1 VSCVADRALSP
12 AGGGTPAGVTTSK
25 RGSAQRFEAGSP
37 RVLVVGATGFAGALA
52 AHLLWRHPRF
62 ELASISGRSEVGRRL
77 EEVYP
82 RYRVPLTLAELDLER
97 LGKLDAAIVAYP
109 HAASAPVVAAL
120 RARGVRVC
128 DLSADFRLRE
138 LSTYERWYGPHPHPE
153 LLADSVYGLPELH
166 REAIRGAE
174 LVATPGCYP
183 TASILAL
190 APLARAGLIAD
201 LVIDAKQGLSGAGR
215 SATWQTHF
223 SNSGENILPY
233 NIVHHRHTPEIE
245 EQLSALGASLRVQF
259 TPHLVPLDQGELVN
273 CYVTP
278 TRPVEQDEL
287 DVMYEDAYAGEP
299 FVELAPA
306 PAEVRDVRETN
317 ICRLHVALSE
327 HTGKIVVLS
336 AIDNLWKGTSSQA
349 VQNLNLMFG
358 LPETEGL
365 L

>member
-1 VSCVADRALSP
+1 VPSALVA
-12 AGGGTPAGVTTSK
+12 
-25 RGSAQRFEAGSP
+25 
-37 RVLVVGATGFAGALA
+37 GASGFAGALA
-52 AHLLWRHPRF
+52 AQLLWRHPEFDLRTVTARAEAGQRLQ
-62 ELASISGRSEVGRRL
+62 EL
-77 EEVYP
+77 YP
-82 RYRVPLTLAELDLER
+82 RYRVPLELQELDIDR
-97 LGKLDAAIVAYP
+97 HGDVDAAIVAYP
-109 HAASAPVVAAL
+109 HGASAPVVAAL

-138 LSTYERWYGPHPHPE
+138 LDIYERWYGPHPHPE
-153 LLADSVYGLPELH
+153 LLSQAVYGLPELH
-166 REAIRGAE
+166 REALRGAT

-183 TASILAL
+183 TASLLAL

-245 EQLSALGASLRVQF
+245 RQLDLLDPAHPDLRVQF

-278 TRPVEQDEL
+278 TRSVQQDEL
-287 DVMYEDAYAGEP
+287 EVMYEDAYAGEP
-299 FVELAPA
+299 FVELSST

-317 ICRLHVALSE
+317 ICRLHVVVSE
-327 HTGKIVVLS
+327 HTGKIVALS

-349 VQNLNLMFG
+349 IQNLNLMFG
-358 LPETEGL
+358 YPETEGL

>member
-1 VSCVADRALSP
+1 VPSALVA
-12 AGGGTPAGVTTSK
+12 
-25 RGSAQRFEAGSP
+25 
-37 RVLVVGATGFAGALA
+37 GASGFAGAIA
-52 AHLLWRHPRF
+52 ARLLWRHPEF
-62 ELASISGRSEVGRRL
+62 ELRTVTARADVGQRL
-77 EEVYP
+77 DELYP
-82 RYRVPLTLAELDLER
+82 RYRVPLQLEELDLDR
-97 LGKLDAAIVAYP
+97 HADVDAAIVAYP
-109 HAASAPVVAAL
+109 HGASAPIVAAL

-138 LSTYERWYGPHPHPE
+138 LSTYEAWYGPHPHPE
-153 LLADSVYGLPELH
+153 LLGEAAYGLPELH
-166 REAIRGAE
+166 REAILATE

-183 TASILAL
+183 TASLLAL

-233 NIVHHRHTPEIE
+233 NVVHHRHTPEIE
-245 EQLSALGASLRVQF
+245 EQLDRLDPAHPKLRVQF

-278 TRPVEQDEL
+278 TRPLEQDEL

-306 PAEVRDVRETN
+306 PSEVRDVRETN
-317 ICRLHVALSE
+317 VCRLHVVLSE
-327 HTGKIVVLS
+327 HTGKVVVLS

-349 VQNLNLMFG
+349 IQCLNLMFG
-358 LPETEGL
+358 FPETEGL

>member
-1 VSCVADRALSP
+1 MPSALVA
-12 AGGGTPAGVTTSK
+12 
-25 RGSAQRFEAGSP
+25 
-37 RVLVVGATGFAGALA
+37 GASGFAGALA
-52 AHLLWRHPRF
+52 AHLLWRHPEF
-62 ELASISGRSEVGRRL
+62 ELRTVTARAEVGRRL

-82 RYRVPLTLAELDLER
+82 RYRVPLELEELDLDR
-97 LGKLDAAIVAYP
+97 HADVDAAIVAYP

-138 LSTYERWYGPHPHPE
+138 LARYERWYGPHPHPE
-153 LLADSVYGLPELH
+153 LLGEVAYGLPELH
-166 REAIRGAE
+166 REAIAAAE

-183 TASILAL
+183 TASLLAL

-245 EQLSALGASLRVQF
+245 EQLDDLDPAHPGLRVQF
-259 TPHLVPLDQGELVN
+259 TPHLVPLDQGELVD

-278 TRPVEQDEL
+278 TRSVEQDEL
-287 DVMYEDAYAGEP
+287 DAMYGQAYAGEP
-299 FVELAPA
+299 FVEISPG
-306 PAEVRDVRETN
+306 PSEVRDVRETN
-317 ICRLHVALSE
+317 VCRLHVAVSA
-327 HTGKIVVLS
+327 HTGKVVVLS

-358 LPETEGL
+358 FAETEGL

>member
-1 VSCVADRALSP
+1 V
-12 AGGGTPAGVTTSK
+12 
-25 RGSAQRFEAGSP
+25 P
-37 RVLVVGATGFAGALA
+37 RVLVAGASGFAGALA
-52 AHLLWRHPRF
+52 AHLLWRHPSF
-62 ELASISGRSEVGRRL
+62 ELCTVTARTDAGQRL
-77 EEVYP
+77 DELYP
-82 RYRVPLTLAELDLER
+82 RYRVPLELEQLDLDR
-97 LGKLDAAIVAYP
+97 HGDVDGAIVAYP

-138 LSTYERWYGPHPHPE
+138 LATYEHWYGPHPHPE
-153 LLADSVYGLPELH
+153 LLAGAVYGLPELH
-166 REAIRGAE
+166 RQAIRGAE

-183 TASILAL
+183 TASMLAL

-215 SATWQTHF
+215 TATWQTHF

-233 NIVHHRHTPEIE
+233 NIVAHRHTPEIE
-245 EQLSALGASLRVQF
+245 EQLNDLDPTHPELRVQF

-278 TRPVEQDEL
+278 IRTVTQQEL
-287 DVMYEDAYAGEP
+287 EVLYADAYADER
-299 FVELAPA
+299 FVELAPR
-306 PAEVRDVRETN
+306 PVEVRDVRETN
-317 ICRLHVALSE
+317 ICRLHVAVSE

-358 LPETEGL
+358 IDEGMGL
-365 L
+365 V

>member
-1 VSCVADRALSP
+1 VSCVP
-12 AGGGTPAGVTTSK
+12 K
-25 RGSAQRFEAGSP
+25 
-37 RVLVVGATGFAGALA
+37 VLVAGATGFAGALA
-52 AHLLWRHPRF
+52 AHLLWRHPGF
-62 ELASISGRSEVGRRL
+62 ELVAVTGRSDVGAPL
-77 EEVYP
+77 GELYP
-82 RYRVPLTLAELDLER
+82 RYRVPLVLEELDLNRYSEVD
-97 LGKLDAAIVAYP
+97 GAIVAYP

-120 RARGVRVC
+120 RAKGVRVC

-138 LSTYERWYGPHPHPE
+138 LSTYEQWYGPHPHPE
-153 LLADSVYGLPELH
+153 LLGGAVYGLPELH
-166 REAIRGAE
+166 REKLRGAG

-183 TASILAL
+183 TASMLAL
-190 APLARAGLIAD
+190 APLARAGLIDD

-245 EQLSALGASLRVQF
+245 EQLSALGVDLRVQF

-278 TRPVEQDEL
+278 TRAVEQDEL

-299 FVELAPA
+299 FVELTSK

-317 ICRLHVALSE
+317 ICRLHVVVSA

-349 VQNLNLMFG
+349 IQNMNLMFG
-358 LPETEGL
+358 FPETEGL

>member
-1 VSCVADRALSP
+1 VSCVAD
-12 AGGGTPAGVTTSK
+12 
-25 RGSAQRFEAGSP
+25 QRFAPGSP
-37 RVLVVGATGFAGALA
+37 RLLVAGATGFAGALA
-52 AHLLWRHPRF
+52 AHLLWRHPQF
-62 ELASISGRSEVGRRL
+62 ELCTVTARAEAGQRL
-77 EEVYP
+77 DELYP
-82 RYRVPLTLAELDLER
+82 RYRVPLVLQELDLDRHGEVDGA
-97 LGKLDAAIVAYP
+97 LVAYP

-120 RARGVRVC
+120 RARGVRVV
-128 DLSADFRLRE
+128 DLSADFRLSE

-153 LLADSVYGLPELH
+153 LLEDASYGLPELH
-166 REAIRGAE
+166 RVAIAAAD

-183 TASILAL
+183 TASLLGL
-190 APLARAGLIAD
+190 APLARVGLIAD

-245 EQLSALGASLRVQF
+245 QQLDDLDPTRDRARPPLRVQF
-259 TPHLVPLDQGELVN
+259 TPHLVPLDQGELVT

-278 TRPVEQDEL
+278 TRPMEQDEL

-299 FVELAPA
+299 FVELAPG

-317 ICRLHVALSE
+317 VCRLHVALSE
-327 HTGKIVVLS
+327 HTGKVVVLS

-358 LPETEGL
+358 FPETTGL

>member
-1 VSCVADRALSP
+1 VSCVVDENPSF
-12 AGGGTPAGVTTSK
+12 GS
-25 RGSAQRFEAGSP
+25 GSAQRMQPGSP
-37 RVLVVGATGFAGALA
+37 RVLVAGATGFAGALA

-62 ELASISGRSEVGRRL
+62 ELTGVTGRSDVGVTL
-77 EEVYP
+77 AELYP
-82 RYRVPLTLAELDLER
+82 RYRVPLELEELDLEHH
-97 LGKLDAAIVAYP
+97 GDVDAAIVAYP
-109 HAASAPVVAAL
+109 HAASAPLVAAL

-138 LSTYERWYGPHPHPE
+138 LSTYERWYGPHPNPE
-153 LLADSVYGLPELH
+153 LLPQAAYGLPELH
-166 REAIRGAE
+166 REAIATTD

-183 TASILAL
+183 TASLLAL

-245 EQLSALGASLRVQF
+245 EQLDELDPTHPNLRVQF
-259 TPHLVPLDQGELVN
+259 TPHLVPIDQGELVN

-278 TRPVEQDEL
+278 TRAVTQDEL
-287 DVMYEDAYAGEP
+287 NAMYEDSYAAEP
-299 FVELAPA
+299 FVELTPK

-327 HTGKIVVLS
+327 HTGKVVVLS

-349 VQNLNLMFG
+349 IQCLNLMFG
-358 LPETEGL
+358 RPETEGL
-365 L
+365 T

>member
-1 VSCVADRALSP
+1 LASWEVSCVPKL
-12 AGGGTPAGVTTSK
+12 
-25 RGSAQRFEAGSP
+25 
-37 RVLVVGATGFAGALA
+37 LVAGATGFAGALA
-52 AHLLWRHPRF
+52 AHLSWRHPRF
-62 ELASISGRSEVGRRL
+62 DLVAITGRSEVGRRL
-77 EEVYP
+77 DDLYP
-82 RYRVPLTLAELDLER
+82 RYRVPLELEELDLDR
-97 LGKLDAAIVAYP
+97 HGDVDGAIVAYP

-138 LSTYERWYGPHPHPE
+138 LATYERWYGPHPHPE
-153 LLADSVYGLPELH
+153 LLEGAVYGLPELH
-166 REAIRGAE
+166 REALRGAE

-183 TASILAL
+183 TASLLAL

-245 EQLSALGASLRVQF
+245 QQLDDLDPAHPDLRVQF

-278 TRPVEQDEL
+278 TRPLEQDEL

-299 FVELAPA
+299 FVELSTQ

-317 ICRLHVALSE
+317 ICRLHVALSA
-327 HTGKIVVLS
+327 HTGKVVVLS

-349 VQNLNLMFG
+349 IQNLNLMFD
-358 LPETEGL
+358 LPESEGL
-365 L
+365 S

>member
-1 VSCVADRALSP
+1 M
-12 AGGGTPAGVTTSK
+12 
-25 RGSAQRFEAGSP
+25 
-37 RVLVVGATGFAGALA
+37 
-52 AHLLWRHPRF
+52 
-62 ELASISGRSEVGRRL
+62 
-77 EEVYP
+77 
-82 RYRVPLTLAELDLER
+82 
-97 LGKLDAAIVAYP
+97 
-109 HAASAPVVAAL
+109 
-120 RARGVRVC
+120 
-128 DLSADFRLRE
+128 
-138 LSTYERWYGPHPHPE
+138 
-153 LLADSVYGLPELH
+153 
-166 REAIRGAE
+166 
-174 LVATPGCYP
+174 
-183 TASILAL
+183 
-190 APLARAGLIAD
+190 
-201 LVIDAKQGLSGAGR
+201 IDAKQGLSGAGR

-245 EQLSALGASLRVQF
+245 QQLDDLDPTHPGLRVQF

-278 TRPVEQDEL
+278 TRPIEQDEL

-317 ICRLHVALSE
+317 ICRLHVAASE

-358 LPETEGL
+358 FPEAEGL

>member
-1 VSCVADRALSP
+1 MP
-12 AGGGTPAGVTTSK
+12 K
-25 RGSAQRFEAGSP
+25 
-37 RVLVVGATGFAGALA
+37 VLVAGATGFAGALA

-62 ELASISGRSEVGRRL
+62 DLVAVTGRSDVGVPL
-77 EEVYP
+77 GELYP
-82 RYRVPLTLAELDLER
+82 RYRVPLVLEELDLDRHGEVD
-97 LGKLDAAIVAYP
+97 GAIVAYP

-120 RARGVRVC
+120 RAKGIRVC

-138 LSTYERWYGPHPHPE
+138 LSTYEQWYGPHLHPG
-153 LLADSVYGLPELH
+153 LLGEAVYGLPELH
-166 REAIRGAE
+166 REELRGAE

-183 TASILAL
+183 TASLLAL
-190 APLARAGLIAD
+190 APLARAGLIDD

-245 EQLSALGASLRVQF
+245 EQLGALGADLRVQF

-278 TRPVEQDEL
+278 TRAVAQDEL

-299 FVELAPA
+299 FVELTSK

-317 ICRLHVALSE
+317 ICRLHVALSA

-349 VQNLNLMFG
+349 IQNMNLMFG
-358 LPETEGL
+358 FPETEGL

>member
-1 VSCVADRALSP
+1 VSCVPSALI
-12 AGGGTPAGVTTSK
+12 A
-25 RGSAQRFEAGSP
+25 
-37 RVLVVGATGFAGALA
+37 GATGFAGALA
-52 AHLLWRHPRF
+52 ADLLWRHPEF
-62 ELASISGRSEVGRRL
+62 ELRTVTARADAGRRL
-77 EEVYP
+77 DEMYP
-82 RYRVPLTLAELDLER
+82 RYRVPLVLEELDLDRHSDVE
-97 LGKLDAAIVAYP
+97 AAIVAYP

-120 RARGVRVC
+120 RKRGVRVV
-128 DLSADFRLRE
+128 DLSADFRLGE
-138 LSTYERWYGPHPHPE
+138 IETYERWYGPHPHPE
-153 LLADSVYGLPELH
+153 LLEYASYGLPELH
-166 REAIRGAE
+166 REAIAAAD

-183 TASILAL
+183 TASLLGL
-190 APLARAGLIAD
+190 APLARAGLISD

-245 EQLSALGASLRVQF
+245 EQLDELDPRRPDLRIQF

-278 TRPVEQDEL
+278 TRPVAQDEL
-287 DVMYEDAYAGEP
+287 DVMYEDTYAGER
-299 FVELAPA
+299 FVEIAQQ

-317 ICRLHVALSE
+317 ICRLHVAASP

-358 LPETEGL
+358 LDESMGL
-365 L
+365 A

>member
-1 VSCVADRALSP
+1 MPSALVA
-12 AGGGTPAGVTTSK
+12 
-25 RGSAQRFEAGSP
+25 
-37 RVLVVGATGFAGALA
+37 GATGFAGALA
-52 AHLLWRHPRF
+52 AQLLWRHPEFDLQVITAR
-62 ELASISGRSEVGRRL
+62 ADAGQRL
-77 EEVYP
+77 EQLYP
-82 RYRVPLTLAELDLER
+82 RYRVPLQLQELDIDR
-97 LGKLDAAIVAYP
+97 HADVDAAIVAYP

-138 LSTYERWYGPHPHPE
+138 LATYERWYGPHPHPE
-153 LLADSVYGLPELH
+153 LLSEAVYGLPELH
-166 REAIRGAE
+166 RDALRAAA

-183 TASILAL
+183 TASMLAL

-245 EQLSALGASLRVQF
+245 EQLDALDPTHPGLRVQF
-259 TPHLVPLDQGELVN
+259 TPHLVPIDQGELVN

-278 TRPVEQDEL
+278 TRPVAQDEL

-299 FVELAPA
+299 FVELAGA

-317 ICRLHVALSE
+317 ICRLHVAVSA

-358 LPETEGL
+358 LLETEGL

>member
-1 VSCVADRALSP
+1 VPSALVA
-12 AGGGTPAGVTTSK
+12 
-25 RGSAQRFEAGSP
+25 
-37 RVLVVGATGFAGALA
+37 GATGFAGALA
-52 AHLLWRHPRF
+52 AHLLWRHPEF
-62 ELASISGRSEVGRRL
+62 ELQTVTARAEAGQRL
-77 EEVYP
+77 DELYP
-82 RYRVPLTLAELDLER
+82 RYRVPLELEQLDIDR
-97 LGKLDAAIVAYP
+97 HGDVDAAIVAYP

-153 LLADSVYGLPELH
+153 LLPEAVYGLPELH
-166 REAIRGAE
+166 REAIRGAA

-183 TASILAL
+183 TASLLAL

-233 NIVHHRHTPEIE
+233 NITHHRHTPEIE
-245 EQLSALGASLRVQF
+245 EQLDDLDPTHPDLRVQF

-278 TRPVEQDEL
+278 TRPVARGEL
-287 DVMYEDAYAGEP
+287 EEIYEGAYAGEP
-299 FVELAPA
+299 FVELAPQ

>member
-1 VSCVADRALSP
+1 VSWGVSCVPSALV
-12 AGGGTPAGVTTSK
+12 A
-25 RGSAQRFEAGSP
+25 
-37 RVLVVGATGFAGALA
+37 GATGFAGALA
-52 AHLLWRHPRF
+52 AHLLWRHPEF
-62 ELASISGRSEVGRRL
+62 ELRAVTARAEAGQRL
-77 EEVYP
+77 EELYP
-82 RYRVPLTLAELDLER
+82 RYRVPLELEQLDVDR
-97 LGKLDAAIVAYP
+97 HGDMDAAIVAYP

-120 RARGVRVC
+120 RGRGVRVC

-138 LSTYERWYGPHPHPE
+138 LSTYEHWYGTHPHPE
-153 LLADSVYGLPELH
+153 LLGQAAYGLPELH
-166 REAIRGAE
+166 REAIRGAS

-183 TASILAL
+183 TASLLAL

-245 EQLSALGASLRVQF
+245 EQLTLLIGRAPRGELGKDQHAHQDLRVQF
-259 TPHLVPLDQGELVN
+259 TPHLVPLDQGELVT
-273 CYVTP
+273 CYVTS
-278 TRPVEQDEL
+278 TRPVQQDEL
-287 DVMYEDAYAGEP
+287 DAMYEDAYASEP
-299 FVELAPA
+299 FVEIAPL

-349 VQNLNLMFG
+349 IQSLNLMFG

>member
-1 VSCVADRALSP
+1 
-12 AGGGTPAGVTTSK
+12 
-25 RGSAQRFEAGSP
+25 
-37 RVLVVGATGFAGALA
+37 VLVAGASGFAGALA
-52 AHLLWRHPRF
+52 AHLLWRHPSF
-62 ELASISGRSEVGRRL
+62 ELCVVTARTEAGQRL
-77 EEVYP
+77 DELYP
-82 RYRVPLTLAELDLER
+82 RYRVPLELEQLDLDR
-97 LGKLDAAIVAYP
+97 HGDVDAAIVAYP

-138 LSTYERWYGPHPHPE
+138 LATYEQWYGPHPHPE
-153 LLADSVYGLPELH
+153 LIAGAVYGLPELH
-166 REAIRGAE
+166 RQAIRGAE

-183 TASILAL
+183 TASMLAL

-215 SATWQTHF
+215 AASWQTHF

-245 EQLSALGASLRVQF
+245 EQLNDLDPTHPQLRVQF
-259 TPHLVPLDQGELVN
+259 TPHLVPLDQGELVD

-278 TRPVEQDEL
+278 TRTVTQREL
-287 DVMYEDAYAGEP
+287 EVLYADAYANER
-299 FVELAPA
+299 FVELAPR

-317 ICRLHVALSE
+317 ICRLHVVVSE

-358 LPETEGL
+358 LDESMGL
-365 L
+365 A

>member
-1 VSCVADRALSP
+1 VAEP
-12 AGGGTPAGVTTSK
+12 
-25 RGSAQRFEAGSP
+25 GSTQIFAEGSP
-37 RVLVVGATGFAGALA
+37 RVVVAGATGFAGALA
-52 AHLLWRHPRF
+52 AHLLWRHPGF
-62 ELASISGRSEVGRRL
+62 ELAGVTGRSEVGRML

-82 RYRVPLTLAELDLER
+82 RYRVPLRIEELDIDR
-97 LGKLDAAIVAYP
+97 LTSDQGAGIDAAVVAYP

-120 RARGVRVC
+120 RAHGVRVC

-138 LSTYERWYGPHPHPE
+138 LATYEQWYGLHPHPE
-153 LLADSVYGLPELH
+153 LLAESVYGLTECH
-166 REAIRGAE
+166 RKAIRDAG
-174 LVATPGCYP
+174 LVAMPGCYP
-183 TASILAL
+183 TASTLAL

-215 SATWQTHF
+215 AATWQTHF

-245 EQLSALGASLRVQF
+245 EQLDELDPTHPRLRVQF
-259 TPHLVPLDQGELVN
+259 TPHLVPLDQGELVD

-278 TRPVEQDEL
+278 TRPVTQDEL
-287 DVMYEDAYAGEP
+287 DAMYEDAYRAER
-299 FVELAPA
+299 FVELTPQ

-317 ICRLHVALSE
+317 MCRLHVALSE

-349 VQNLNLMFG
+349 VQNLNVMFAK
-358 LPETEGL
+358 PESEGL
-365 L
+365 T